1 MHTVTSNDGTTIAY
15 DREGVGP
22 LVILVNGALGDRKL
36 DRRFKL
42 MTGISEALAPD
53 YTVVNYDRR
62 GRGESTEAGPFS
74 VEREVE
80 DIAALI
86 EAEGGSAALFGFS
99 SGGALALRAAG
110 AGIGVHRV
118 AVYEPPF
125 MVDRGDTR
133 PPADY
138 GTRMAELL
146 TADNRNAAVK
156 LFIRGAVG
164 MPAAVVAIMRMMP
177 MWKDMAANAHTLPYD
192 WAALGEHNMVGDPLQ
207 PDEWAS
213 VVPALVAHGA
223 KTSSNVRKGSRALAG
238 VLPNAELRVLDGVG
252 HNLKVDAI
260 TPVLR
265 EFFGAPRPTDF
276 DHKASGAQTA
286 A

>member
-1 MHTVTSNDGTTIAY
+1 M
-15 DREGVGP
+15 
-22 LVILVNGALGDRKL
+22 ILVNGALGDRRL

-74 VEREVE
+74 LEREVE

-110 AGIGVHRV
+110 TGIGVIRV

-125 MVDRGDTR
+125 MVDREDKR

-138 GTRMAELL
+138 GTRMDDLVS
-146 TADNRNAAVK
+146 ADDRNAAVK
-156 LFIRGAVG
+156 LFMRGAMG
-164 MPAAVVAIMRMMP
+164 MPASVVAIMRLMP

-192 WAALGEHNMVGDPLQ
+192 WAALGEHNMQGDPLQ
-207 PDEWAS
+207 PDEWAA
-213 VVPALVAHGA
+213 VTVPAVVVHGA
-223 KTSSNVRKGSRALAG
+223 KTSSNVRKGSHALAS
-238 VLPNAELRVLDGVG
+238 VLPNAELRVLEGIG

-265 EFFGAPRPTDF
+265 EFLGKQRPTDF
-276 DHKASGAQTA
+276 EHNDSGAKTA